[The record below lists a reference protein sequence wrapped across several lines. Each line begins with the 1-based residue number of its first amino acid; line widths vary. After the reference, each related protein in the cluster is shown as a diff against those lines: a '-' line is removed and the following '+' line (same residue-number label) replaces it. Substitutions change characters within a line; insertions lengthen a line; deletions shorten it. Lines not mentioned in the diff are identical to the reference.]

1 VYIVV
6 FGGVML
12 WRWRSGQWRHIKLID
27 RVSADAA
34 QVAPLE
40 GGVPGLQPTMAI
52 EDIVEGMHRA
62 DK

>member
-1 VYIVV
+1 
-6 FGGVML
+6 ML